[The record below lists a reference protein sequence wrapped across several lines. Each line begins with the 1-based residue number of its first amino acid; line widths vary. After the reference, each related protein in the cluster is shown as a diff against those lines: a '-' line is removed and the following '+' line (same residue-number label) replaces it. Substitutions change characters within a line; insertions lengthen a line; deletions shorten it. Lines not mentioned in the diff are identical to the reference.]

1 MKRFYSIMVSII
13 IFCIIAL
20 ILLFI
25 VLVKSVDSRES
36 LVGKSI
42 VLKKDT
48 LMILNFNTLKDTYSL
63 ENSLE
68 IDADLIENLEIIEI
82 YKIKE

>member
-1 MKRFYSIMVSII
+1 MVSII